1 MIITSS
7 CNRRLRASSD
17 RHDTHQRRRHTHE
30 TRTPHTPHTH
40 THTHT
45 GHLSLSHTHTR
56 RCDTHTHTLSLSLT
70 LSLPESAQSPTNGLW
85 ASGPHTESDT
95 RRRDTA
101 RGSSHDSHETI
112 YNTRHHPPVE
122 ERMMGGCKNYTFATK
137 KVAHLHLPLQQIDGI
152 VLAPGPPIVR
162 CV

>member
-17 RHDTHQRRRHTHE
+17 RHDTHERETH

-40 THTHT
+40 THTQDT
-45 GHLSLSHTHTR
+45 SLSHTHTHAAVTH
-56 RCDTHTHTLSLSLT
+56 THTHTLSLSLS
-70 LSLPESAQSPTNGLW
+70 LSQSLQSPTNGLW